1 MANLKTKQQH
11 VEWARVGGGPC
22 EQRTCLLG
30 ICMNYIGV
38 VDRSTSRASGCF
50 CFGKLLERD
59 NFVYWLCC
67 QWSMWRLKLLTL
79 NSTFTWLLV
88 PLCSEKFFKQ
98 TASTKLRLKWFCLMK
113 RGRAELWMI
122 SPKLKSYQIVTV
134 KTWNEHHTILD
145 LRTYCKI

>member
-88 PLCSEKFFKQ
+88 PLCSKQFFKQ
-98 TASTKLRLKWFCLMK
+98 TASTKLRLTQVILFDEKRTRGTVDDFAKIKFISDCYCQNMKWT
-113 RGRAELWMI
+113 
-122 SPKLKSYQIVTV
+122 SYN
-134 KTWNEHHTILD
+134 TWS
-145 LRTYCKI
+145 TYLL